1 MKRPFV
7 SREVTLVVAGFVLLT
22 IVLTYPQ
29 IRFMSS
35 RMGEHYDSL
44 FSVWRLAWIAHQLPR
59 DPLHLF
65 DGNIFYPRL
74 HTLAY
79 SDAVLL
85 PGVLGAPL
93 IWIGLSPVL
102 VHNLLVLFSF
112 AACGVAMYL
121 LCRELT
127 GSPVAAC
134 VGGIVF
140 AFQPYRF
147 AHYPQLE
154 LLWGWPIPLA
164 FLATHRVVTMG
175 RVRDGVWLGVAVS
188 LQVFCCL

>member
-1 MKRPFV
+1 MKRTPF
-7 SREVTLVVAGFVLLT
+7 SRELTFVVAGFVLLA

-44 FSVWRLAWIAHQLPR
+44 FSVWRLGWIAHQLPR

-79 SDAVLL
+79 SDALLL
-85 PGVLGAPL
+85 PGLLGAPL
-93 IWIGLSPVL
+93 IWIGLSPVS
-102 VHNLLVLFSF
+102 VHNVLILFSF
-112 AACGVAMYL
+112 AACGVAMYF

-127 GSPVAAC
+127 GSPVAAF
-134 VGGIVF
+134 VGGI
-140 AFQPYRF
+140 
-147 AHYPQLE
+147 
-154 LLWGWPIPLA
+154 
-164 FLATHRVVTMG
+164 
-175 RVRDGVWLGVAVS
+175 
-188 LQVFCCL
+188 